1 MAIKNKSKDP
11 KATDLSKKELVINV
25 KEGKLFYKSDKG
37 LHKSIAENEENITPG
52 FTSSGIFAKKLTVTG
67 SQKIVFES
75 SNDKDYVTVSG
86 LVVSGSSGIGSYIIG
101 SSFTI
106 GNSVEIYGDLGVGN
120 IDVSGSIIPTSFGT
134 YDLGSSEFPF
144 QDIHVMTSSIRFYDL
159 QGEVGKIQFTRDEGM
174 QIKQVKETQ
183 DTSDTDIEY
192 EEDIAS
198 SFSASLMTATTK
210 IKSPTGSFD
219 FLEVN
224 TFFNIDGGS
233 F

>member
-1 MAIKNKSKDP
+1 MAIKIKNRDP
-11 KATDLSKKELVINV
+11 KTTDFKPTDIIINS
-25 KEGKLFYKSDKG
+25 KEGSLFYKSDKG
-37 LHKSIAENEENITPG
+37 LHKSIAENEKNITPG

-134 YDLGSSEFPF
+134 YDLGSTEFPF
-144 QDIHVMTSSIRFYDL
+144 QDLHVMSSSIHFYDEE
-159 QGEVGKIQFTRDEGM
+159 GEIGRLSYIKNEGLR
-174 QIKQVKETQ
+174 ISNEKNIT
-183 DTSDTDIEY
+183 
-192 EEDIAS
+192 EDLIS
-198 SFSASLMTATTK
+198 T
-210 IKSPTGSFD
+210 
-219 FLEVN
+219 
-224 TFFNIDGGS
+224 IDGGS